1 MTKPPYDFKFHAE
14 IRYETED
21 CFSFTN
27 ANGNTIPEFQKDV
40 EEVCDKYSKRS
51 PKIVTILARSM
62 YDPNKITERIYQFAN
77 SSFFTENESV
87 ENALKHITK
96 EGENASTV

>member
-1 MTKPPYDFKFHAE
+1 MIEPPYNFKYHAE

-40 EEVCDKYSKRS
+40 EEVCNKYAKRN
-51 PKIVTILARSM
+51 PKIVTILGKSMISQDYKEYVHSFASSRSFV
-62 YDPNKITERIYQFAN
+62 KN
-77 SSFFTENESV
+77 SNV
-87 ENALKHITK
+87 KKALNHIIK
-96 EGENASTV
+96 DRF

>member
-21 CFSFTN
+21 CFNFTN
-27 ANGNTIPEFQKDV
+27 ANGNTIHEFKKDV
-40 EEVCDKYSKRS
+40 EKVCKKYEKRS

-62 YDPNKITERIYQFAN
+62 YDPNVVTERIYQFAN
-77 SSFFTENESV
+77 TTFFTENESV
-87 ENALKHITK
+87 SNALKHITK
-96 EGENASTV
+96 ENKNATTI

>member
-21 CFSFTN
+21 CFNFAN
-27 ANGNTIPEFQKDV
+27 ANGNTIPQIKEDILR
-40 EEVCDKYSKRS
+40 VCKKYEKRS

-62 YDPNKITERIYQFAN
+62 HDPNVVTERIYQFAN
-77 SSFFTENESV
+77 TTFFTENESV
-87 ENALKHITK
+87 RNALKHITK
-96 EGENASTV
+96 EGKNATTI